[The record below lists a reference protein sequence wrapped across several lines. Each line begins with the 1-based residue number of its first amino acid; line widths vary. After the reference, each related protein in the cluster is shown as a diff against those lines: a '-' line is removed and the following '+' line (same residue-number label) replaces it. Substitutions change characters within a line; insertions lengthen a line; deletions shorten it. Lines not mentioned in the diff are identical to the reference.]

1 MISVRFVFK
10 EGQKIKKTVPF
21 YFESMTEDI
30 FKLIENQKKHAL
42 SFMSDGS
49 RVTGESADS
58 VIFYIIENIKD

>member
-30 FKLIENQKKHAL
+30 FRLIENQKKHAL
-42 SFMSDGS
+42 TFMSDGS
-49 RVTGESADS
+49 SETVDS
-58 VIFYIIENIKD
+58 GSGVVFYIIENIKD